1 MMQRRRLVL
10 LASAAAAFSP
20 LPAWSDTWPG
30 KPIRMIVPFAPGG
43 ATDVVARLVSERLS
57 VALGQPVVL
66 DNRAGANGIIG
77 TDAVAKAAPDGYTLL
92 MTTGGAQTVSPSLY
106 PMPYDS
112 IRDLTPISMVA
123 TLGTM
128 IVVHPSVPAKTL
140 QEFIALAKAQP
151 GKLNYAAGSSLLHL
165 VSETFKLATGTDI
178 VAIPYKGTG
187 PQLAAV
193 LAGETSMTIDPFTAV
208 QHVKSGRLRALAV
221 LSRKR
226 SSLLPDV
233 PTLQEAGVSGVDLD
247 AWAGML
253 APAGTPAPVV
263 NRLHAEIAKIVALP
277 DFRERL
283 ATLNYEPAG
292 TTPEQFAQLIATD
305 TAKWAKAVKATN
317 FKVQ

>member
-1 MMQRRRLVL
+1 
-10 LASAAAAFSP
+10 
-20 LPAWSDTWPG
+20 
-30 KPIRMIVPFAPGG
+30 
-43 ATDVVARLVSERLS
+43 
-57 VALGQPVVL
+57 
-66 DNRAGANGIIG
+66 
-77 TDAVAKAAPDGYTLL
+77 
-92 MTTGGAQTVSPSLY
+92 
-106 PMPYDS
+106 
-112 IRDLTPISMVA
+112 
-123 TLGTM
+123 
-128 IVVHPSVPAKTL
+128 
-140 QEFIALAKAQP
+140 
-151 GKLNYAAGSSLLHL
+151 SLLHL

-292 TTPEQFAQLIATD
+292 TTPEQF
-305 TAKWAKAVKATN
+305 
-317 FKVQ
+317 

>member
-1 MMQRRRLVL
+1 M
-10 LASAAAAFSP
+10 
-20 LPAWSDTWPG
+20 
-30 KPIRMIVPFAPGG
+30 
-43 ATDVVARLVSERLS
+43 SERLT
-57 VALGQPVVL
+57 VALAQPVVL

-106 PMPYDS
+106 ALPYDS
-112 IRDLTPISMVA
+112 IRDLAPISMVA

-128 IVVHPSVPAKTL
+128 LVVHPSVPARTL
-140 QEFIALAKAQP
+140 QEFVALAKAQP

-165 VSETFKLATGTDI
+165 VGETFKLATGTDI

-187 PQLAAV
+187 PQLSAV
-193 LAGETSMTIDPFTAV
+193 LAGEAAMTIDPFTAV

-233 PTLQEAGVSGVDLD
+233 PTLQEAGVSGVELD

-253 APAGTPAPVV
+253 APAGTPAPVLK
-263 NRLHAEIAKIVALP
+263 RLHDEVAKIVALP
-277 DFRERL
+277 EFRDRL
-283 ATLNYEPAG
+283 AALNYEPAG
-292 TTPEQFAQLIATD
+292 STPEQFSQLIATD